1 MINNNGVLRTLWYY
15 LFKFLIR
22 FSLFFYTKK
31 IIVNGKEN
39 IPKKGAVLFLVN
51 HPNGLL
57 DPLIVAVNNPRIQ
70 YFLVRA
76 ASFKNPLIKRF
87 LESLNLMPI
96 FRMRDGVRQ
105 LGNNIEVFDKCFDLL
120 HQQKA
125 LMIFPEGSHNHK
137 RNVRN
142 LSKGFTRIIFGALEK
157 NPTLNIHLI
166 PVGVTYQNPSIYP
179 SSVCVQYGTPILANE
194 FHNPEII
201 HSEIKRLKET
211 IRYQLKTLSVH
222 IPLDKNYEKTLNKLT
237 SKNVD
242 FTEVEKVNQM
252 IKTKTIIGRNKK
264 MNLVSFIKPII
275 ILNCIVPWIIWKYIE
290 NKVEEFEFIDTF
302 RYGINSITVGIN
314 FIIMTYLIS
323 YFYNGVIGTIYL
335 TSSLL
340 SILLYS
346 KLHPIPSK

>member
-1 MINNNGVLRTLWYY
+1 MINSNGVLRTLWYY
-15 LFKFLIR
+15 LFKFLIK

-39 IPKKGAVLFLVN
+39 IPKKGAVLFMVN

-57 DPLIVAVNNPRIQ
+57 DPLIVAVNNPRTQ

-96 FRMRDGVRQ
+96 FRMRDGLKQ
-105 LGNNIEVFDKCFDLL
+105 LGNNLEVFDKCFDLL
-120 HQQKA
+120 NQQKA
-125 LMIFPEGSHNHK
+125 LMIFPEGSHNHR

-142 LSKGFTRIIFGALEK
+142 LSKGFTRIVFGALEK

-179 SSVCVQYGTPILANE
+179 SSVCIHYGTPILAND
-194 FHNPEII
+194 FYNPKII

-211 IRYQLKTLSVH
+211 IRHQLKTLSVH
-222 IPLDKNYEKTLNKLT
+222 IPLDKDYEKTLNKLT

-242 FTEVEKVNQM
+242 FTEVKKVNLM
-252 IKTKTIIGRNKK
+252 IKTKTIIGRTKK
-264 MNLVSFIKPII
+264 INLVSFIKPII
-275 ILNCIVPWIIWKYIE
+275 ILNCIIPWIIWKYIE
-290 NKVEEFEFIDTF
+290 NKVKEFEFIDTF
-302 RYGINSITVGIN
+302 RYGINSITVSIN
-314 FIIMTYLIS
+314 FIILTYLVS
-323 YFYNGVIGTIYL
+323 YFYNWAIGTIYL

-340 SILLYS
+340 LILLYS
-346 KLHPIPSK
+346 KLHSIPAK

>member
-1 MINNNGVLRTLWYY
+1 MINNNYVLKTLWYS
-15 LFKFLIR
+15 LFKFLVK

-51 HPNGLL
+51 HPNGLI
-57 DPLIVAVNNPRIQ
+57 DPLIVAVNNPRTQ

-105 LGNNIEVFDKCFDLL
+105 LGNNLEVFSKCFDLL
-120 HQQKA
+120 KQQKA
-125 LMIFPEGSHNHK
+125 LMIFPEGSHNHR

-142 LSKGFTRIIFGALEK
+142 LSKGFTRIVFGALEK
-157 NPTLNIHLI
+157 NPTLDIYLI

-179 SSVCVQYGTPILANE
+179 SNVSVHYGTPILAND
-194 FHNPEII
+194 FYNPEVI
-201 HSEIKRLKET
+201 HLEIKRLKEI
-211 IRYQLKTLSVH
+211 IRSQLKTLTVH
-222 IPLDKNYEKTLNKLT
+222 IPLDKDYEKTLNKLT
-237 SKNVD
+237 SQNVD

-252 IKTKTIIGRNKK
+252 IKTKKIMGRAKK
-264 MNLVSFIKPII
+264 INLVSFLKPII
-275 ILNCIVPWIIWKYIE
+275 ILNCIIPWIIWKYIE
-290 NKVEEFEFIDTF
+290 NKIEEFEFIDTF
-302 RYGINSITVGIN
+302 RYGINSITVGVN
-314 FIIMTYLIS
+314 FIILTYLIS
-323 YFYNGVIGTIYL
+323 SFYNLAIGIIYL

-340 SILLYS
+340 LILLYN
-346 KLHPIPSK
+346 KLHPIPAK